1 MYYKYKKFD
10 DRLLE
15 MLIVDLLYFADPTSF
30 NDPLDTRPS
39 VDGDLSAS
47 DLKEVLRRLVEQRR
61 QAEMTAAAKSI
72 KYRGPKT
79 ISHIDEQSRRYA
91 ARQILEIEYNSTNPD
106 FEMNDPLGFLLAS
119 DISGELLKRYN
130 KGIVSFADKPDCPLM
145 WSHYGH
151 QHHGLCIGYS
161 VPPGRAVEVGAVSY
175 GGSRLVKASD
185 ISLML
190 DGDFDAQRRVDQAVL
205 FTKAKPWKYEHER
218 RLIGARGLQD
228 SPLELEE
235 IIFGLRCPDTVKYT
249 VVKAL
254 TGRVRPISFYEMREV
269 SGNFELEKRALDID
283 DALAL
288 WPRRAVS
295 VLEAFE
301 TVEVD
306 ERGGKPTQNSLV

>member
-1 MYYKYKKFD
+1 MFYKYKKFD
-10 DRLLE
+10 DRILELL
-15 MLIVDLLYFADPTSF
+15 IIDRLYFADPTSF

-39 VDGDLSAS
+39 VHGDLSVP

-79 ISHIDEQSRRYA
+79 VSHIEEQSRRYA
-91 ARQILEIEYNSTNPD
+91 ARQIQDIEYNSTNPD
-106 FEMNDPLGFLLAS
+106 FEMNDPLGYLLTS
-119 DISGELLKRYN
+119 DISAELLKRYN
-130 KGIVSFADKPDCPLM
+130 KGIVSFAGKADCPLM
-145 WSHYGH
+145 WSHYGD

-161 VPPGRAVEVGAVSY
+161 VPLGRTVERGAVNY

-190 DGDFDAQRRVDQAVL
+190 DGDFPAQQRVDQAVL
-205 FTKAKPWKYEHER
+205 FTKAKPWKYEYES
-218 RLIGARGLQD
+218 RLIGERGLQD

-254 TGRVRPISFYEMREV
+254 AGRSRPISFYEMREV
-269 SGNFELEKRALDID
+269 SGNFELRKCDLEIN

-295 VLEAFE
+295 ILEAFD
-301 TVEVD
+301 EVD
-306 ERGGKPTQNSLV
+306 LDAN